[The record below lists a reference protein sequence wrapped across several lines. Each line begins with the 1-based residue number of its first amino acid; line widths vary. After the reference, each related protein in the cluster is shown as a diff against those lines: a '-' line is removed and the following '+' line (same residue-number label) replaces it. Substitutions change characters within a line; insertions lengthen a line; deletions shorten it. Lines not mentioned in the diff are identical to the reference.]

1 MKPSIPCPHA
11 AQCGGCQLLALPY
24 ERQLEQKQ
32 ASVVRL
38 MPSGCEIHPIL
49 PSPDAL
55 GYRHKCQVAFRRQGK
70 NEIVFGTYA
79 PNSHRLVPFTKC
91 LLHHPAADPI
101 FRSIASLAKQ
111 FRIEPFDDRKG
122 TGFLRH
128 AMVRCGRQTGE
139 ILVVLVTARSMFPGS
154 RNFVRRLLA
163 LHPEITT
170 VVQNINPDFTSM
182 VLGRQEKV
190 LYGSGFIRD
199 KLCGMTFQLSAASFF
214 QVNPAQTERL
224 YQAAIGFAGLTG
236 KETVIDAYC
245 GTGTIGL
252 LAAPHAKRVLG
263 FEQNRHAVQDAVR
276 NAKRNRV
283 SNISFVCAD
292 AGQKLVELAA
302 QGKRA
307 DVVFTDPP
315 RSGCSEHFLQAL
327 LEMQPEK
334 IVYISC
340 NPETQ
345 ARDIQ
350 MLAPLYRTQAVQPVD
365 LFPQTEHCENI
376 ALLVRQQKE

>member
-1 MKPSIPCPHA
+1 MKPSMPCPHA

-32 ASVVRL
+32 ANVVRL

-122 TGFLRH
+122 TGFFFFS
-128 AMVRCGRQTGE
+128 MVRCGRQTGE

-154 RNFVRRLLA
+154 RNFVRRLLV

-190 LYGSGFIRD
+190 LYGSGFIQD

-236 KETVIDAYC
+236 KENVIDAYC

-307 DVVFTDPP
+307 DVIFTDPP

-350 MLAPLYRTQAVQPVD
+350 MLAPLYRTKAVQPVD

-376 ALLVRQQKE
+376 VVLVRQQKE

>member
-128 AMVRCGRQTGE
+128 AMVRCGTQTGE
-139 ILVVLVTARSMFPGS
+139 ILVVLVTAQSMFPGS

-190 LYGSGFIRD
+190 LYGSGFVRD
-199 KLCGMTFQLSAASFF
+199 KLCDMTFQLSATSFF

-224 YQAAIGFAGLTG
+224 YQAALGFAGLTG

-263 FEQNRHAVQDAVR
+263 FEQNRRAVQDAVR

-292 AGQKLVELAA
+292 AGQKMVELAA

-327 LEMQPEK
+327 LEMQPKK

-350 MLAPLYRTQAVQPVD
+350 MLDPLYCTQAVQPVD

-376 ALLVRQQKE
+376 VVLVRQQKE